1 MKLTVRKMAVAG
13 VLGAVS
19 IVMGMVPWLGMIP
32 VPTPALNAT
41 ILHIP
46 AILAGIAEGPV
57 VGLVVGLIFGLVSLL
72 RGAGTLFADPLVA
85 VLPRLFIGVLAA
97 YTFTG
102 LHRLLGQRR
111 FSITVALVGA
121 AIVGT
126 LTNTGLV
133 LSMAVLRG
141 YFSTAA
147 ALSIALLHGIPE
159 VVVAAVICAAVGAA
173 LYRAGFIGRV
183 SAQAQGRRSA

>member
-1 MKLTVRKMAVAG
+1 MKLKVRKMAVAG

-19 IVMGMVPWLGMIP
+19 IVMGMVPMLGMIP

-41 ILHIP
+41 ILHVP

-57 VGLVVGLIFGLVSLL
+57 VGLFVGLVFGLVSLL
-72 RGAGTLFADPLVA
+72 RGAGTLFADPLLAIV
-85 VLPRLFIGVLAA
+85 PRLFIGVFAA

-102 LHRLLGQRR
+102 LHRLLGERR
-111 FSITVALVGA
+111 FGLTMALVGA

-141 YFSTAA
+141 YFTTEAA
-147 ALSIALLHGIPE
+147 WGIAVLHGLPE
-159 VVVAAVICAAVGAA
+159 VAVAAVICTAVGAA
-173 LYRAGFIGRV
+173 LYRAGFVGRA
-183 SAQAQGRRSA
+183 SGAQARRSA